1 MSAIQPKLVE
11 ASKEVDSSMAYVDKE
26 QTEVSDLEKVVK
38 GIKYCFYIKNSNN
51 IILSSNLNKI
61 HALVLLFLLGEDSLV
76 NEKKKIVESIRHDCE
91 NELTEVSLAFSKTV
105 LVDCVLINGFKA

>member
-1 MSAIQPKLVE
+1 M
-11 ASKEVDSSMAYVDKE
+11 YVLYDKNNE
-26 QTEVSDLEKVVK
+26 IVAVINFTHYGFSYV
-38 GIKYCFYIKNSNN
+38 IKNSNN
-51 IILSSNLNKI
+51 IILSSNLNRI